1 MENLDIRSVIP
12 ILKQLGISPDKLGPE
27 RLMELMKIAEK
38 ISGTSDITPEITSK
52 IMDIIGIIPKAQVN
66 QKIKTR
72 EKIGRNS
79 LCPCGKYGKKYK
91 KCCWIKETK
100 LDNTAE

>member
-27 RLMELMKIAEK
+27 RLEDLMKVAEK
-38 ISGTSDITPEITSK
+38 IGGASDITPEITSK
-52 IMDIIGIIPKAQVN
+52 IMDIIGIIPKARVE
-66 QKIKTR
+66 QKIQKR

-79 LCPCGKYGKKYK
+79 PCPCGKYGKKYK
-91 KCCWIKETK
+91 KCCLIKETQLTK
-100 LDNTAE
+100 

>member
-27 RLMELMKIAEK
+27 KLEELMKLAEK
-38 ISGTSDITPEITSK
+38 ISGSSDITPEITTK
-52 IMDIIGIIPKAQVN
+52 IMDIIGIIPKIRVPTKI
-66 QKIKTR
+66 QKS

-79 LCPCGKYGKKYK
+79 LCPCQKYGKKYK
-91 KCCWIKETK
+91 KCCWINETIVK
-100 LDNTAE
+100 NTEE

>member
-27 RLMELMKIAEK
+27 RLEELMKVAEK
-38 ISGTSDITPEITSK
+38 ISNASDITPEISSK
-52 IMDIIGIIPKAQVN
+52 IMDIIGIIPKARVAP
-66 QKIKTR
+66 KIQTR

-79 LCPCGKYGKKYK
+79 PCPCGKYGKKYK
-91 KCCWIKETK
+91 KCCWIKETI
-100 LDNTAE
+100 E

>member
-27 RLMELMKIAEK
+27 RLEELMKISEK
-38 ISGTSDITPEITSK
+38 ITGASDITPEISSK
-52 IMDIIGIIPKAQVN
+52 IMDIIGIIPKAHVAPKN
-66 QKIKTR
+66 KTHQ
-72 EKIGRNS
+72 KIGRNS

-91 KCCWIKETK
+91 KCCWVKETK
-100 LDNTAE
+100 DANTAE

>member
-27 RLMELMKIAEK
+27 RLEELMKISGK
-38 ISGTSDITPEITSK
+38 ISGPSDITPEMTTK
-52 IMDIIGIIPKAQVN
+52 IMDIIGIVPKARVS
-66 QKIKTR
+66 QKIQTR

-79 LCPCGKYGKKYK
+79 PCPCGKYGKKYK
-91 KCCWIKETK
+91 KCCWIKETIV
-100 LDNTAE
+100 DNTTE

>member
-27 RLMELMKIAEK
+27 RLEELIKISEK
-38 ISGTSDITPEITSK
+38 ISDASDITPEMTSK
-52 IMDIIGIIPKAQVN
+52 IMDIIGIIPKARVAP
-66 QKIKTR
+66 KIQTR
-72 EKIGRNS
+72 QKIGRNE

-91 KCCWIKETK
+91 KCCLVKEI
-100 LDNTAE
+100 TAENTKE

>member
-27 RLMELMKIAEK
+27 KLEKLMKITEK
-38 ISGTSDITPEITSK
+38 ISGVSDITPEITTK
-52 IMDIIGIIPKAQVN
+52 IMDIIGIIPKARVTTKI
-66 QKIKTR
+66 QKR

-79 LCPCGKYGKKYK
+79 LCPCQKYGKKYK
-91 KCCWIKETK
+91 NCCWINETILK
-100 LDNTAE
+100 NTEE

>member
-27 RLMELMKIAEK
+27 RLEDLMKIAEK
-38 ISGTSDITPEITSK
+38 IGGVSDITPEITSK
-52 IMDIIGIIPKAQVN
+52 IMDIVGIIPKARVV
-66 QKIKTR
+66 QKIQTR

-79 LCPCGKYGKKYK
+79 LCPCGKHGKKYK
-91 KCCWIKETK
+91 KCCWVNETK
-100 LDNTAE
+100 VANTAE